1 MLALAS
7 RRGCRGSKLRQ
18 LLAGCCKR
26 VATTSLSPAI
36 VTCEHPGVC
45 TYESWSKLNSLHGGY
60 TGAIWDPHCRATRLC
75 IRSFDHGSYDF
86 LVQEQWNTPYFG
98 GQGRECSL
106 SWLCFGMV
114 VWYGDVG
121 KQEKQCLFR
130 GILCA
135 PPTMSSSP
143 AFDVPPSQRIQA
155 ETWTGQTGAQ
165 M

>member
-7 RRGCRGSKLRQ
+7 RLGCRGSKLRQ

-36 VTCEHPGVC
+36 VTCEHPGV
-45 TYESWSKLNSLHGGY
+45 TALPAHMSHGLRY
-60 TGAIWDPHCRATRLC
+60 IGAIWDPHCRATR
-75 IRSFDHGSYDF
+75 RSFDHGSYDF

-98 GQGRECSL
+98 GQGRECAL

-114 VWYGDVG
+114 VWHGDVG
-121 KQEKQCLFR
+121 KQEKQCPFR

-135 PPTMSSSP
+135 PPTMNSSP